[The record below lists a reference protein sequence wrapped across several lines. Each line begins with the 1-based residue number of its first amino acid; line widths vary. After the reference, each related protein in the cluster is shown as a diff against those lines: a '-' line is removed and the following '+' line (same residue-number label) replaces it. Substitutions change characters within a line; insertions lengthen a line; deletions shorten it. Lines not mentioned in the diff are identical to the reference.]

1 MERPNLFC
9 AFVTCL
15 AFCIAGSASASPPRA
30 DAGLLSLVPLGAA
43 IVAEVTYGTEPTY
56 LVLTRNNTAD
66 LMDLQSI
73 SGVDPT
79 RTIERT
85 IFVAARDS
93 QGLISE
99 HSLLASGHFDAR
111 HIFKAA
117 MENGATKTEYLGIPV
132 LIVPPLGRDR
142 GISRDLR
149 WLAFIDLQIAVF
161 GTAQMVQVEL
171 SRHLARSPAD
181 LSLMEKLSHLHSAD
195 QSWCVLTPTVYNR
208 EIVRR
213 TLAAFDPKLDQP
225 DQADD
230 GLIMGIHFGRQVEIE
245 YESIPDYRDS
255 EESPPGTQP
264 GFSPGPAPEAPQ
276 PASHFFSNS
285 DSTLP
290 RVIRL
295 SKKRYHAFIAQQ
307 QAREQTYVQ
316 RVTKR

>member
-79 RTIERT
+79 RTIGRT

-117 MENGATKTEYLGIPV
+117 MENGATKTEYLGILV
-132 LIVPPLGRDR
+132 LIVPPLGRDK
-142 GISRDLR
+142 GISDDIR
-149 WLAFIDLQIAVF
+149 WLAFIDSQIAVF
-161 GTAQMVQVEL
+161 GTIPMVREEI
-171 SRHLARSPAD
+171 RRYLARSPAD
-181 LSLMEKLSHLHSAD
+181 LSLMGTLSRLRSTD
-195 QSWCVLTPTVYNR
+195 QSWCVLTPTIYNR
-208 EIVRR
+208 EIVRAA
-213 TLAAFDPKLDQP
+213 LAALDPGLGQP
-225 DQADD
+225 HAED
-230 GLIMGIHFGRQVEIE
+230 GLILGFHFGRRIEIE
-245 YESIPDYRDS
+245 YESIPGSRDS
-255 EESPPGTQP
+255 EESQPDTQP
-264 GFSPGPAPEAPQ
+264 GFSQAPAREALQ
-276 PASHFFSNS
+276 PASHFVSNS
-285 DSTLP
+285 DAPLP
-290 RVIRL
+290 KVIRL
-295 SKKRYHAFIAQQ
+295 SKKQYDEFIAHE
-307 QAREQTYVQ
+307 QARDHAIGV
-316 RVTKR
+316 RRSN